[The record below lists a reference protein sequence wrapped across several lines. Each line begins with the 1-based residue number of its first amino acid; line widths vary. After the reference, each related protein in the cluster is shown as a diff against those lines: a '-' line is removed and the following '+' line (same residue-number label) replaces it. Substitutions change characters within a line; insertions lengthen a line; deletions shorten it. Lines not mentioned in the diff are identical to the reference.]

1 MEMNGEKL
9 QEIENSI
16 TGNREDNGKIM
27 IITWN
32 KDVIDIGG
40 QKSYLLKDINGIGN
54 YVVDPKRRRTERGSI
69 IKNYGSINMQYMALK
84 TKSK

>member
-27 IITWN
+27 IIT
-32 KDVIDIGG
+32 
-40 QKSYLLKDINGIGN
+40 
-54 YVVDPKRRRTERGSI
+54 
-69 IKNYGSINMQYMALK
+69 
-84 TKSK
+84 